1 MAAVKMMVPTA
12 QVMNTLSRFR
22 WLWNSAPACLQRTGL
37 TLVLVLALMMVTT
50 GASVLAEEAGSVQ
63 SEPDPDQYDIFY
75 DAMLRSIELDTSRW
89 KSFSRSVDSGPWFY
103 DAQSLKRDG
112 SRVTALVA
120 VYPNPNR
127 TELYNSVYS
136 DHIKIRKITFL
147 TEINCFRRTYR
158 QPQISV
164 HGYYRELLAEYAS
177 AGKKQKFSPI
187 RPGTTTDTLRSLVC
201 GPDRKKRP

>member
-1 MAAVKMMVPTA
+1 MGTEYRHTGIRIATMQCFLVVILLLLAATSPA
-12 QVMNTLSRFR
+12 
-22 WLWNSAPACLQRTGL
+22 NSGET
-37 TLVLVLALMMVTT
+37 
-50 GASVLAEEAGSVQ
+50 
-63 SEPDPDQYDIFY
+63 EPGPVETETDQYDIFY

-120 VYPNPNR
+120 VYPNPNK
-127 TELYNSVYS
+127 TELYRSVYS
-136 DHIKIRKITFL
+136 DHIKIRKIIFL
-147 TEINCFRRTYR
+147 TEINCSRQTYR

-164 HGYYRELLAEYAS
+164 HGYYRELLAEHSS
-177 AGKKQKFSPI
+177 AGKNQKFSPI

-201 GPDRKKRP
+201 GPDRKKKP